1 MKLEESICFLIRTRE
16 RIGVGGVVASC
27 KAGIFFFFL
36 LLNLELASNVMPRFV
51 GLNKNLFTN
60 VHNRFVYGR

>member
-1 MKLEESICFLIRTRE
+1 MLLHLAKL
-16 RIGVGGVVASC
+16 AS
-27 KAGIFFFFL
+27 FFFL
-36 LLNLELASNVMPRFV
+36 LLNLELGSNVMPRFV